1 MADLPV
7 EKLSHCRKWAPGLT
21 KDPALQGTDCS
32 EARAEA
38 FTFSWLLREI
48 YVRSKN
54 KFVNIHNRI
63 RHDLILQRE
72 TQQIFLYV
80 TQCFK
85 TTGMTPNDSKTRLP
99 NAPNILS

>member
-1 MADLPV
+1 M

-32 EARAEA
+32 DARAEA

-72 TQQIFLYV
+72 TQQMFSD
-80 TQCFK
+80 Q
-85 TTGMTPNDSKTRLP
+85 RLEVRGFNSLMMIVEAGAQECLNP
-99 NAPNILS
+99 F